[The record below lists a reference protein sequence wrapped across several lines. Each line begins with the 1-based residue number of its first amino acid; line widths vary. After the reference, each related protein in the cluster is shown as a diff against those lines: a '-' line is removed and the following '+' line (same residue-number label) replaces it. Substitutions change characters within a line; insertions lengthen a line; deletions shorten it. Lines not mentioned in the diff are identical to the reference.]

1 MKIQN
6 DLKKDLN
13 QLLNKSKLQTSE
25 SVKNSDNKFL
35 DTLQEVHDANIK
47 EKLDELLGQID
58 KQGDK
63 LSQKRTF
70 KELVRYKKMVQ
81 QFVKE
86 AVEKMYKVKEEF
98 STYGSGNHKVY
109 NLVEKVDESLE
120 ELTELVLD
128 KQSTQLEILDR
139 LDEVRG
145 MLVDIYT

>member
-6 DLKKDLN
+6 DLKKDLS
-13 QLLNKSKLQTSE
+13 QILNKSKTQASE
-25 SVKNSDNKFL
+25 SVKSSDNKFL
-35 DTLQEVHDANIK
+35 DTLQEVHDTNIK
-47 EKLDELLGQID
+47 EKLDKLLGQID
-58 KQGDK
+58 KQGEK
-63 LSQKRTF
+63 LSRKRTF

-81 QFVKE
+81 QFIKE

-128 KQSTQLEILDR
+128 KQSTQMEILDR

>member
-6 DLKKDLN
+6 DLKKNLN
-13 QLLNKSKLQTSE
+13 QILNQSESQASE
-25 SVKNSDNKFL
+25 SVKSNENNFL

-47 EKLDELLGQID
+47 EKLDKLLGQID
-58 KQGDK
+58 EQGDK
-63 LSQKRTF
+63 LSHKRTF

-86 AVEKMYKVKEEF
+86 AVGKMYNVKEEF

-120 ELTELVLD
+120 ELTELVLN

-139 LDEVRG
+139 IDEVRG